1 MKYTIAVNGNPIN
14 DMFNIISLDKAVL
27 RDYVEARKHKDKL
40 VRYLKNVEIPK
51 AKTITAQT
59 SLESVKDH
67 YKERYKVLEE
77 LVRTI
82 EIMEVS
88 DVDV

>member
-40 VRYLKNVEIPK
+40 VRFLKNVEIPK
-51 AKTITAQT
+51 AKTITVQT

-67 YKERYKVLEE
+67 YKERYRVLEE